1 MELAMV
7 DDCIVPLDQARIS
20 AHDRGIY
27 FGDGVY
33 EVLRYC
39 AGRLFALDGHMARLR
54 NSLTQMDMLAKTDL
68 NLITE
73 RIKRAVTAAGI
84 DDAAVYFHITRGSA
98 LRSHDY
104 SDDWTPNFLLTVRSF
119 HRRDGAARA
128 ITHPDWRWHRCDI
141 KSLNFVANVM
151 AQHTAHKKGA
161 YEALLVDGNNL
172 VTEATSSSVLIIKD
186 KLMQTAPLT
195 ANILPGITRALLLEW
210 AGSVGLAT
218 AEESFTVSQASNAD
232 ELLITGTGSEVIAI
246 THLDDKPIADGQPGA
261 YTKIFRNL
269 LYQAMYT

>member
-7 DDCIVPLDQARIS
+7 DDCIVPLDQAQIS

-39 AGRLFALDGHMARLR
+39 AGRLFALDGHIARFR
-54 NSLTQMDMLAKTDL
+54 NSLAQMDMLGKIDL
-68 NLITE
+68 GLITE
-73 RIKRAVTAAGI
+73 RIERAVAAAGI

-104 SDDWTPNFLLTVRSF
+104 SDDWKPNFLLTVRAF
-119 HRRDGAARA
+119 HRREPAVKA

-141 KSLNFVANVM
+141 KSLNLLANVM
-151 AQHTAHKKGA
+151 AQHAAHKKGA
-161 YEALLVDGNNL
+161 YEALLVDGNM
-172 VTEATSSSVLIIKD
+172 VTEATSSSVLMIKD
-186 KLMQTAPLT
+186 KVMQTAPLT
-195 ANILPGITRALLLEW
+195 ANILPGITRSLLLEW
-210 AGSVGLAT
+210 AGSVGLAV
-218 AEESFTVSQASNAD
+218 AEKSFTVSQALGAD
-232 ELLITGTGSEVIAI
+232 ELLITGTGSEVMAI
-246 THLDDKPIADGQPGA
+246 THLDEKPIADGQPGA